1 MMPKATWSQT
11 WASVTPIVSPG
22 SSPTWLDRVGDQ
34 LRRDHHSDIR
44 VLAQPVEAQRG
55 PDVKACYPHR
65 FRNAG
70 QYEGDH
76 LLIDCYRCL

>member
-1 MMPKATWSQT
+1 MMPRATWSHDVGECYPDRLPRVL
-11 WASVTPIVSPG
+11 ADVAY
-22 SSPTWLDRVGDQ
+22 RVGDQ

-55 PDVKACYPHR
+55 PDMKACYPHR

-70 QYEGDH
+70 QHEGDH